1 MTLVD
6 RLQAFLEARPNEW
19 ETKTKTFAR
28 VGPLRLF
35 VRTGS
40 TASSNRR

>member
-19 ETKTKTFAR
+19 ETTFAR
-28 VGPLRLF
+28 VDHCDSL
-35 VRTGS
+35 
-40 TASSNRR
+40 